1 MEFIRKAV
9 AKYLRELADKF
20 DAGNT
25 NISEEQSIQLLSLLA
40 NEELSKDQACSFLN
54 IQRSKFDKLVR
65 EKRLPK
71 GRKVRGFKELRWNK
85 NDLMEVCGNEFNP

>member
-65 EKRLPK
+65 EGKLPK

-85 NDLMEVCGNEFNP
+85 KDLMEYCGNDFTS

>member
-85 NDLMEVCGNEFNP
+85 KDLMEFCGNDFNP

>member
-25 NISEEQSIQLLSLLA
+25 NISEEQSMQLLSLLA
-40 NEELSKDQACSFLN
+40 NEELSKDQACSFLI

-65 EKRLPK
+65 EEKLPK

-85 NDLMEVCGNEFNP
+85 KDLMEYCGNDFTS